1 MELLPSNFQ
10 DIRKYYCES
19 FVKLHEF
26 GDQLFYITKVT
37 DSSVFF
43 KDENGKEGIIYLH
56 EDVPYSFSMTLPHKS
71 LYQMGSK
78 CYSIARFPARQYSK
92 GISGNNCRIATL
104 ELYGW
109 ENQSVDFNVLKG
121 FVTKPSFPS
130 LEEGITKKEY
140 ASVALSSRFAY
151 SMGNIYCDTHRVG
164 TIMGTV
170 ITINPLFKAEFTLLL
185 QNTMM
190 IRLFSFKEQE
200 QWQ

>member
-10 DIRKYYCES
+10 DIRKYYCDS

-71 LYQMGSK
+71 LYQLGNK
-78 CYSIARFPARQYSK
+78 CYSLARYPARQYSK
-92 GISGNNCRIATL
+92 GISGQNCRIVAL
-104 ELYGW
+104 EYYGW
-109 ENQSVDFNVLKG
+109 ENQPVDFPVLKG
-121 FVTKPSFPS
+121 FVTKPSF
-130 LEEGITKKEY
+130 LTLMEAITNKDY
-140 ASVALSSRFAY
+140 ISVALSSRFAIMTG
-151 SMGNIYCDTHRVG
+151 SIFCDTHKIGSITG
-164 TIMGTV
+164 TEIS
-170 ITINPLFKAEFTLLL
+170 IHALFKAEFVSLL

-190 IRLFSFKEQE
+190 SRLFSFKGQ
-200 QWQ
+200 